1 MSKNPPGRSDAFRA
15 TGRGG
20 AAPRAA
26 VGRLLERQGGPDG
39 VLGGGQPAEK
49 IWENYGKIWE
59 FFLEYQAKRWDDL
72 VVLGF
77 AQLRNLLVAC
87 WLVFFPSM
95 TPKMQ
100 IFSPAQVMD

>member
-49 IWENYGKIWE
+49 IWENYGKNMGT
-59 FFLEYQAKRWDDL
+59 FFGISSQ
-72 VVLGF
+72 
-77 AQLRNLLVAC
+77 
-87 WLVFFPSM
+87 
-95 TPKMQ
+95 KMG
-100 IFSPAQVMD
+100 